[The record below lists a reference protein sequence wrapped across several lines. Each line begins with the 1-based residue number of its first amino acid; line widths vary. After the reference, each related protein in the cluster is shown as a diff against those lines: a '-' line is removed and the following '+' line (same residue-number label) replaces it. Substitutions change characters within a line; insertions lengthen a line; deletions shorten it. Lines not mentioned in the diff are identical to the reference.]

1 MSVLACLP
9 PQAAREAL
17 TDPVFQKGPD
27 YKNKFG
33 FVFGDGLVTSTGEK
47 HKGKAGDGE
56 AGAVGVRVII
66 LDLTT
71 WHWCMSALS

>member
-1 MSVLACLP
+1 MSMLACLP

-47 HKGKAGDGE
+47 HKGKAGL
-56 AGAVGVRVII
+56 AGLLWGVRVKI
-66 LDLTT
+66 LDLTP
-71 WHWCMSALS
+71 WHWCTYALS